1 MFGGVAVEKGLL
13 TMSIR
18 ERDRLRVMQALAAGQ
33 MRQAQAAE
41 ELGVSVRQIKR
52 LLRGF
57 RNHGPAALVDAR
69 RGRPSNR
76 RLPASTRARAIE
88 LVGEH
93 YRDFGPTLAQEY
105 LAERHG
111 VVLSVESL
119 RQLMIGAGLW
129 RSRAERRALHPPRER
144 RPRFGELIQIDGSLH
159 RWFEDR
165 GPRCTLMVFIDDATS
180 RITYARFAPAETT
193 FAYFEGLRAQLAGFG
208 RPLAFYSDQHS
219 IFRINTKEAQ
229 GAARTQFQRVLGA
242 LGIEHIAALS
252 PQAKG
257 RVERAYRT
265 LQDRL
270 VKALRLANIDSLEA
284 ANTFLPGFVDS
295 HNARFAS
302 PADDP
307 RNAHRPCMLKTRE
320 LEDLLCLHYERKI
333 DRNLIV
339 QFERT
344 LYQIRAP
351 NRQRRLAGRKL
362 TVLKDAD
369 QAIRLRLDNQD
380 LPYRILKSQPK
391 LDPPRDRK
399 TLDLVAALATPI
411 APKPRPNHPWK
422 KWQPSAKATNASRP
436 DTP

>member
-1 MFGGVAVEKGLL
+1 M
-13 TMSIR
+13 R
-18 ERDRLRVMQALAAGQ
+18 ERDRLRVMQALLAGR
-33 MRQAQAAE
+33 MRQAQAAR
-41 ELGVSVRQIKR
+41 ELGVSVRQVKR

-57 RNHGPAALVDAR
+57 RERGAAALVDAR

-76 RLPASTRARAIE
+76 RLAAAMREQAIE
-88 LVGEH
+88 LVGSH
-93 YRDFGPTLAQEY
+93 YRDFGPTLAREY

-144 RPRFGELIQIDGSLH
+144 RPCFGELIQIDGSLH

-165 GPRCTLMVFIDDATS
+165 GPRCTLVVFIDDATS

-193 FAYFEGLRAQLAGFG
+193 FAYFDGLRAQLAEFG
-208 RPLAFYSDQHS
+208 RPLAFYSDRHS

-270 VKALRLANIDSLEA
+270 VKALRLASIDALEE
-284 ANTFLPGFVDS
+284 ANTFLPGFVQS

-307 RNAHRPCMLKTRE
+307 RDAHRPSMLNVCE
-320 LEDLLCLHYERKI
+320 LEDLLCLHYERKV

-344 LYQIRAP
+344 LYQIQAP
-351 NRQRRLAGRKL
+351 NRKHRLAGRKI

-369 QAIRLRLDNQD
+369 QAIRLRVDNHD
-380 LPYRILKSQPK
+380 LAYRILKRRPK

-411 APKPRPNHPWK
+411 TPKPRPDHPWK
-422 KWQPSAKATNASRP
+422 KWQPSARASTAPSTN
-436 DTP
+436 TP